1 MDNIF
6 LLAAIIAV
14 SFFLFKF
21 LEMRFILK
29 EGRPLKLLMRESLQV
44 YISSVIGLFIA
55 GQFKVIQNTVNNT
68 IGGANANVNVF
79 VDSPGF

>member
-1 MDNIF
+1 MDNVF

-29 EGRPLKLLMRESLQV
+29 EGRPLKILMRESLQV
-44 YISSVIGLFIA
+44 YVCSVIGLFIA
-55 GQFKVIQNTVNNT
+55 GQFKVIQNTVNT
-68 IGGANANVNVF
+68 AIGGANVNVF

>member
-29 EGRPLKLLMRESLQV
+29 EGRPLKLLIRESLHV
-44 YISSVIGLFIA
+44 YISAVIGLFIA
-55 GQFKVIQNTVNNT
+55 GQFKVVSNTVNT
-68 IGGANANVNVF
+68 IGGGNVNVF
-79 VDSPGF
+79 VDTPGF

>member
-29 EGRPLKLLMRESLQV
+29 EGRPLKILIKESLQV
-44 YISSVIGLFIA
+44 YISAVIGLFIA
-55 GQFKVIQNTVNNT
+55 GQFKVVQNTVSS
-68 IGGANANVNVF
+68 IGGGNVNVF
-79 VDSPGF
+79 VDNPGF

>member
-29 EGRPLKLLMRESLQV
+29 EGRPLKLLIRESLQV
-44 YISSVIGLFIA
+44 YISAVIGLFIA
-55 GQFKVIQNTVNNT
+55 GQFKVVSNTVNT
-68 IGGANANVNVF
+68 IGGGNVNVF
-79 VDSPGF
+79 VDTPGF

>member
-29 EGRPLKLLMRESLQV
+29 EGRPLKILIKESLQV
-44 YISSVIGLFIA
+44 YISAVIGLFIA
-55 GQFKVIQNTVNNT
+55 GQFKVVQNTVSS
-68 IGGANANVNVF
+68 IGGANVNVF
-79 VDSPGF
+79 VDNPGF